1 MDISAHNKT
10 ALEIFKTILEKGP
23 ITLYKTNSESNLPIG
38 TIHRH
43 FKEMLS
49 LEIIKPYDVSSE
61 GRRKIEY
68 GPTLYGLIY
77 FYRLDNAIKKNI
89 GKYYEKWVE
98 KNQFVS
104 DLKEAG
110 FDEKTLRT
118 KSSESKKIFEKFVHF
133 YSGVEEELD
142 FFTRNINEISREVRW
157 FLGAFLL
164 VRKKEYMQE
173 YEEIVRS
180 LPGYRSDVSGFLE
193 EIVRSYS
200 KLKKM
205 KNDTR

>member
-10 ALEIFKTILEKGP
+10 ALEIFRTILEKGP

-49 LEIIKPYDVSSE
+49 LEIIKPYDVSSK

-77 FYRLDNAIKKNI
+77 FYRLDNTIKKNLD
-89 GKYYEKWVE
+89 KYYEKWVQ
-98 KNQFVS
+98 KDQFVA
-104 DLKEAG
+104 DLIEAG
-110 FDEKTLRT
+110 FDKNSLRI
-118 KSSESKKIFEKFVHF
+118 KPNESKKTFEKFVHF
-133 YSGVEEELD
+133 YAGVEEELD
-142 FFTRNINEISREVRW
+142 YFTRNIKEISRDIRW

-164 VRKKEYMQE
+164 VRKKEYMQA
-173 YEEIVRS
+173 YEEIIS
-180 LPGYRSDVSGFLE
+180 ALPGYRSDVSGFLE

-205 KNDTR
+205 KK